1 MGVTKPRTWHGAAR
15 ESPPTR
21 NGSTV
26 SRSCRRARKLRRGCI
41 GRRPPGSEGP
51 VRGCRDGPLK
61 GRESAGGAAERFGV
75 PQSGRTCTRWA
86 SKRRTGRA
94 EPISAL
100 IRPGR
105 VPGVPRNPT
114 RGRAERREAN
124 REVSPTLKPLES
136 RHRRRADSFVRQK
149 RIKKNVFITQCHL
162 LPTEPCDTT
171 GTLFIEGFIRKNVE
185 FATEECS
192 SEGVICGRIKHCTFK
207 VPFRCTTTVHFF
219 KKPVLRGPIFVPN
232 PPTTETEIFQDT
244 LKDCDVCREPI
255 IGNDP
260 CQQNFTSTEF
270 FNEPVFCE
278 LVSASF
284 NETDIHKHP
293 RTCCDDPTEQ
303 TFRRITE
310 KVLLTLKIKVLQ
322 KQQVGLNA
330 KDIC

>member
-136 RHRRRADSFVRQK
+136 RHRRRADSFVRLPSADEWK
-149 RIKKNVFITQCHL
+149 TQLVVHRKDDGAGPKARDL
-162 LPTEPCDTT
+162 RLHRFRGGKEREARAQVRGRARRNHEPAARDDVRSAVTVGRCEIPGEPAVRRRTS
-171 GTLFIEGFIRKNVE
+171 RSRR
-185 FATEECS
+185 FA
-192 SEGVICGRIKHCTFK
+192 
-207 VPFRCTTTVHFF
+207 
-219 KKPVLRGPIFVPN
+219 KP
-232 PPTTETEIFQDT
+232 
-244 LKDCDVCREPI
+244 
-255 IGNDP
+255 
-260 CQQNFTSTEF
+260 
-270 FNEPVFCE
+270 
-278 LVSASF
+278 
-284 NETDIHKHP
+284 
-293 RTCCDDPTEQ
+293 
-303 TFRRITE
+303 
-310 KVLLTLKIKVLQ
+310 
-322 KQQVGLNA
+322 
-330 KDIC
+330 

>member
-1 MGVTKPRTWHGAAR
+1 MSKEYGAK
-15 ESPPTR
+15 E
-21 NGSTV
+21 NFIDYVEGSTDNTC
-26 SRSCRRARKLRRGCI
+26 SCSHEQSKCDQ
-41 GRRPPGSEGP
+41 PE
-51 VRGCRDGPLK
+51 C
-61 GRESAGGAAERFGV
+61 
-75 PQSGRTCTRWA
+75 SGRVVSAETEPGCQNVPVIPKTIEA
-86 SKRRTGRA
+86 GLFVGKIPVVLAEAKITIPIMAELKLEERA
-94 EPISAL
+94 
-100 IRPGR
+100 
-105 VPGVPRNPT
+105 
-114 RGRAERREAN
+114 
-124 REVSPTLKPLES
+124 LEI
-136 RHRRRADSFVRQK
+136 K